1 MIAAINNSPLR
12 GNRFELD
19 FSLDTKARP
28 LCCALTLLISPD
40 IAGIAMVARRTHQM
54 TTGDVSF
61 PPRAIA
67 VEAAVIPGPVDG
79 CADDGRDAS
88 GRKLRNRLLL
98 INAAVWVA
106 VIVAFRII
114 FF

>member
-1 MIAAINNSPLR
+1 MLR
-12 GNRFELD
+12 TETAH
-19 FSLDTKARP
+19 SARYF
-28 LCCALTLLISPD
+28 
-40 IAGIAMVARRTHQM
+40 GIAMVARRTPQM
-54 TTGDVSF
+54 TTGDISF

-67 VEAAVIPGPVDG
+67 VDKAAISNPVDIS
-79 CADDGRDAS
+79 ASDVRNAS

-106 VIVAFRII
+106 VIVAVRII